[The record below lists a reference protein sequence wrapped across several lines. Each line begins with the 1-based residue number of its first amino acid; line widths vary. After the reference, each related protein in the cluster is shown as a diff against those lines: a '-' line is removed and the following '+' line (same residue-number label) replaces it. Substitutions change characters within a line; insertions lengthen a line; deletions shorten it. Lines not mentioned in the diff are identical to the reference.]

1 MSLPE
6 PVALALRE
14 AGLDPLYVED
24 LIRAT
29 LEEDLGGGVDVTSV
43 ATVPEGQW
51 AIAVLE
57 ARQSGVVAGLPVVE
71 AVFAAVGGGEVETE
85 RHADDGDA
93 VDAGAK
99 ILTVSARTRHV
110 LLAERTAL
118 NLVSRLSGIAT
129 ATSSWVAALGD
140 SGAVVRDTRKTTPLM
155 RTLEKYAVRAGGG
168 SNHRSTLSEAA
179 LVKDNHVVAAGGVAE
194 AYRAVR
200 EAYPDVPV
208 EVEVDDVPGAVEAVE
223 AGAELVLLDNF
234 TVDEVLEAVRQV
246 DGRARLEVSGGLTLE
261 QAGAYGATGVDYLS
275 TGALTHS
282 VQALDVGLEIVSISE
297 GGNADTTAEGA

>member
-29 LEEDLGGGVDVTSV
+29 LEEDLGGGADVTTV
-43 ATVPEGQW
+43 ATVPEEQW
-51 AIAVLE
+51 ASAVLE
-57 ARQSGVVAGLPVVE
+57 ARQPGVIAGVPVVE
-71 AVFAAVGGGEVETE
+71 AVFAAVGGADVELE
-85 RHADDGDA
+85 RHVADGDA

-99 ILTVSARTRHV
+99 VLTVGARSRDV

-118 NLVSRLSGIAT
+118 NLAGRLSGIAT
-129 ATSSWVAALGD
+129 ATRAWVEAAGD
-140 SGAVVRDTRKTTPLM
+140 GAVVRDTRKTTPLM
-155 RTLEKYAVRAGGG
+155 RTLEKYAVRVGGAA
-168 SNHRSTLSEAA
+168 NHRSTLSESA
-179 LVKDNHVVAAGGVAE
+179 LIKDNHVVAAGGVGA

-200 EAYPDVPV
+200 EAYPDVDV
-208 EVEVDDVPGAVEAVE
+208 EVEVDDVAGAVEAVE

-234 TVDEVLEAVRQV
+234 TVDEVTDAVQAV
-246 DGRARLEVSGGLTLE
+246 DGRARLEVSGGLTLDA
-261 QAGAYGATGVDYLS
+261 AGAYAATGVDYLS

-282 VQALDVGLEIVSISE
+282 VQALDLGLEIV
-297 GGNADTTAEGA
+297 GVDAGAAGS